1 MNIDTLKKRPQPKQ
15 KTDFE
20 FFIDNP
26 VQQKTMEI
34 IDKRGSQVIN
44 RDEILRRVKKNVTR
58 KDEVETDAIDKPII
72 ANKEDI
78 SDSSEF
84 IDETESEKPSKDI
97 EVVQETE
104 AEKEVDKQSDMDAE
118 KESEMEKEVIAEPE
132 EPVEKMQKKRGR
144 KPKEGVFDDSVI
156 EAGLEEMKKKLPKEL
171 GDQIIIRAPTYYMNN
186 RKIFT
191 KKINEAFNDY
201 LKKIKS
207 SEKTSKD
214 PEQRTL
220 FTHQEIVRDYLN
232 IYTPYRGLLLFHGL
246 GSGKTC
252 SSIAIAEG
260 MKTNK
265 PVFLLTPA
273 SLKMNYFTE
282 LKKCG
287 DDLYKKNQYW
297 EFVSITGNLERVEI
311 LSKTLS
317 LSREYIRKK
326 KGAWMVDVSKKPNFS
341 TLSSD
346 EQKRVD
352 EQLNEMI
359 RVKYRDENYNGID
372 LKRLKKLS
380 GDFSRNPFDNHVV
393 IIDEAHNLVSRIVN
407 KLKDKKSVS
416 YRLYEY
422 LMTAQN
428 AKIVLLT
435 GTPVINYPNEIAV
448 LYNLLRGYI
457 KSWTFKLN
465 VKTNDKT
472 TTERFLELFDKEG
485 FNTFDYIEYS
495 GNKLQITRNP
505 FGFINTNKKGVLK
518 GKKRGGMYGG
528 ADEDTVKK
536 GESEIDEEM
545 INTEEPVT
553 EEKKEVED
561 GDETKKSDE
570 VEDSDETEEKE
581 DNDAD
586 ETEETEDKEEG
597 DEAEDKEEG
606 DEAEDTGVDNY
617 TSQDLMD
624 AQQKIASA
632 QYERISTL
640 QKQVENMEDEMANLK
655 EKNGILE
662 KQLVDGVLEEGKQ
675 QELEKDKER
684 LESLEEK
691 LNALSDNIENIKGE
705 VKEPSD
711 EKEDDENEEK
721 MKKELE
727 SQKEMFEKQMKTQE
741 EQFEKLNETVN
752 ELQKQN
758 EDLQG
763 QINDNDSNKST
774 NYDMP
779 KIIDKQYQMS
789 STQDELLEKQKSII
803 EKQEKDIGDLQGKI
817 EDLSGKIDKL
827 NDNDDVAKQQNALM
841 KEQEKEL
848 KREIDQMQKD
858 KDKSSNE
865 LEILKAKKG
874 KKGKKDKDVSE
885 DEEEE
890 EEEEE
895 QTLYGVFENNVN
907 ALGKNIGN
915 VFGVGTQ
922 GAIVGGTKKKRK
934 PGKRKTEKKKKN
946 QIPIVDKMI
955 TDEEDIEDD
964 ANVRNMYQMGHNQI
978 YAPHYGGGPYADKY
992 NGVKLDAAGNITDDL
1007 FQSTVLKIL
1016 KKYKYDVK
1024 DSDII
1029 VDRFKCLPD
1038 DKEVFNKM
1046 FVNVGNGSLV
1056 NSDVLVRRILG
1067 LTSFLSDKKELMP
1080 AIIKDKDGSKFH
1092 IVKTEMSD
1100 YQFGLYEKVRKE
1112 EAEQEKKSRK
1122 NALKNKDDNELYKFS
1137 STYRI
1142 FSRALCNFAFPPDVE
1157 RPMPSKK
1164 EDVSEDAV
1172 DGIKKK
1178 EIISRDNFNPE
1189 DESAIT
1195 DDTSYQ
1201 KKITKSLKELAK
1213 MERGGSSKYLSKDSL
1228 QMLSPKLLSLLE
1240 NLQHPDNVGLHL
1252 IYSQFRTMEGVGV
1265 LKLILDA
1272 NGFAEFK
1279 IKKSTNGDWSIV
1291 QKIGD
1296 EDKPKY
1302 VLYTGTETAEEKELI
1317 RNIYNSDWDVVPP
1330 SLVAQLEKRQKNNQ
1344 YGELIRVLMITASG
1358 AEGIS
1363 LKNTRFVHIVEP
1375 YWHMVRKNQVI
1386 GRARR
1391 IGSHLT
1397 LPKKHQNVKVY
1408 LYLSTLSESHKTS
1421 EKHIE
1426 LRIRDIS
1433 RIDGNTPV
1441 TTDESLFEISTLKDN
1456 INKQILDAVK
1466 SSAFDC
1472 SLYATKQSDES
1483 VACYSYGN
1491 IKSNDFGTIP
1501 NIDID
1506 KSDKKELNLKENV
1519 LDNLQ
1524 EITYK
1529 GTKYALDTKTNKIY
1543 DYESYQAAQEKMG
1556 DLIFVG
1562 NMVSKDGK
1570 QTIEFI

>member
-20 FFIDNP
+20 FFIENP

-72 ANKEDI
+72 TNKEDI
-78 SDSSEF
+78 SNSSE
-84 IDETESEKPSKDI
+84 IVNEVENGARSEDEDI
-97 EVVQETE
+97 EVVQET
-104 AEKEVDKQSDMDAE
+104 ASEKEVDKQSDMDAE
-118 KESEMEKEVIAEPE
+118 KESEMEKEVISEPE
-132 EPVEKMQKKRGR
+132 EPVEKVPKKRGR
-144 KPKEGVFDDSVI
+144 KPKEGAFDDSVI

-207 SEKTSKD
+207 SETTSKD

-260 MKTNK
+260 MKTTK

-346 EQKRVD
+346 EQKKVD

-528 ADEDTVKK
+528 ADEESVKK
-536 GESEIDEEM
+536 GEPDV
-545 INTEEPVT
+545 NQ
-553 EEKKEVED
+553 
-561 GDETKKSDE
+561 DETK
-570 VEDSDETEEKE
+570 
-581 DNDAD
+581 
-586 ETEETEDKEEG
+586 ETEDVEEDETKETEDVEEDETKETG
-597 DEAEDKEEG
+597 DVEEDETKETEDVEEEEED
-606 DEAEDTGVDNY
+606 DETKETGVDNY

-640 QKQVENMEDEMANLK
+640 QNQVENMEDEMAKLK
-655 EKNGILE
+655 ENNGILE

-691 LNALSDNIENIKGE
+691 LNALSDNIENIKGD
-705 VKEPSD
+705 VKEPLD
-711 EKEDDENEEK
+711 DKEDDENDEK
-721 MKKELE
+721 MRQELE
-727 SQKEMFEKQMKTQE
+727 SQKEMFEKQMKIQE

-763 QINDNDSNKST
+763 QINDNDDNKST

-858 KDKSSNE
+858 KNKSSKE
-865 LEILKAKKG
+865 LENLKAKKG
-874 KKGKKDKDVSE
+874 KKDKDIS
-885 DEEEE
+885 DDEE

-907 ALGKNIGN
+907 AFGKNIGN
-915 VFGVGTQ
+915 VFGVGEQ
-922 GAIVGGTKKKRK
+922 GAIIGGTKKKRK
-934 PGKRKTEKKKKN
+934 LGKRKTEKKKKN

-955 TDEEDIEDD
+955 TDEEDIEDEK
-964 ANVRNMYQMGHNQI
+964 NVRKMYQMGHNQI

-1016 KKYKYDVK
+1016 KKNKYDVK

-1046 FVNVGNGSLV
+1046 FVNVSNGSLV

-1112 EAEQEKKSRK
+1112 EAEQEKNSRK
-1122 NALKNKDDNELYKFS
+1122 NALKNKGDDELYKFS

-1189 DESAIT
+1189 DESAIA

-1240 NLQHPDNVGLHL
+1240 NLQHPDNIGLHL

-1302 VLYTGTETAEEKELI
+1302 VLYTGTETAEEKEII

-1562 NMVSKDGK
+1562 KMVSKDEK
-1570 QTIEFI
+1570 QSIEFI